1 MGYSNGIITAP
12 VSIYDVQQA
21 IGASSPDLGTLCKH
35 TNINKWSKHKPVVS
49 SVVGVLSDA
58 QLREQNFV
66 RSGQTIQTFY
76 GLKVK
81 NSPNVVDVGC
91 HDVSYDYY
99 KPQGGDSEKYR
110 LHDFGNYQHNAAP
123 SVYGSNITR
132 TADAGATENVITCTV
147 NYSKT
152 TNGVDI
158 LEFSASAAAHDITQY
173 YAACLF
179 STLSGTTY
187 QNTYIKLMCTT
198 SSGNTH
204 STLSNGINV
213 RYIDIPS
220 AVRGQTGTF
229 VMTFLLLHKNATPTL
244 ASDLNDWVSLA
255 NWSGVV
261 LAYPP
266 VCLPDAIK
274 QSITLTSSFVR
285 ITVYTPTVPSTRI
298 KITFDCV
305 CASVIPQD
313 ERQYYYATLHI
324 DTVDVSTSPTMT
336 YSNLALTLEWSL
348 MDDFFGGLSRGQ
360 HSVTMYIWYRKGSGS
375 ANVAGSWTGT
385 INVT

>member
-1 MGYSNGIITAP
+1 MANSGGKITSP
-12 VSIYDVQQA
+12 VSFADVNYV
-21 IGASSPDLGTLCKH
+21 LGTRHTSLGLLC
-35 TNINKWSKHKPVVS
+35 TDNNINKWAKHKPIVS
-49 SVVGVLSDA
+49 NTVGVLSEA

-66 RSGQTIQTFY
+66 RSGQAIQTFF

-81 NSPNVVDVGC
+81 NSPSIVDIGC

-110 LHDFGNYQHNAAP
+110 LHDFDNYQHNAAP

-132 TADAGATENVITCTV
+132 TADADATENVITCTV

-158 LEFSASAAAHDITQY
+158 LEFSSSAAAHDITQY

-179 STLSGTTY
+179 STLSGSTY
-187 QNTYIKLMCTT
+187 QDTYIKLMCTT

-244 ASDLNDWVSLA
+244 ASDLNDWVSLS
-255 NWSGVV
+255 NWSGVL

-285 ITVYTPTVPSTRI
+285 ITVYTPTVPSPRR
-298 KITFDCV
+298 KIIFDCA
-305 CASVIPQD
+305 CASAIPQE

-324 DTVDVSTSPTMT
+324 DSIDVSTSPTMT
-336 YSNLALTLEWSL
+336 YSNLSLTLEWSL

-360 HSVTMYIWYRKGSGS
+360 HSVTMYIWYRKGLGS
-375 ANVAGSWTGT
+375 ASVAGSWVGT

>member
-1 MGYSNGIITAP
+1 MANSGGIISAP
-12 VSIYDVQQA
+12 VSFADVN
-21 IGASSPDLGTLCKH
+21 SVLGTSHTSLGLLC
-35 TNINKWSKHKPVVS
+35 TDNNINKWAKHKPVVS

-81 NSPNVVDVGC
+81 NSPNVVDTGC

-110 LHDFGNYQHNAAP
+110 LHDFDNYQHNAAP

-179 STLSGTTY
+179 STLSGSTY
-187 QNTYIKLMCTT
+187 QNTYIKLMYTT

-213 RYIDIPS
+213 LYIDIPS

-244 ASDLNDWVSLA
+244 ASDLNDWVSLN
-255 NWSGVV
+255 NWSDVL

-274 QSITLTSSFVR
+274 QSITLTSAFVR
-285 ITVYTPTVPSTRI
+285 ITVYTPTVPSTRR
-298 KITFDCV
+298 KIIFDCV

-324 DTVDVSTSPTMT
+324 DSVDVSTSPTMT
-336 YSNLALTLEWSL
+336 YNNLALTLEWSL
-348 MDDFFGGLSRGQ
+348 MDDFFGGLSKGQ
-360 HSVTMYIWYRKGSGS
+360 HNVTMYIWYRKGSGS
-375 ANVAGSWTGT
+375 ANVAGSWVGT